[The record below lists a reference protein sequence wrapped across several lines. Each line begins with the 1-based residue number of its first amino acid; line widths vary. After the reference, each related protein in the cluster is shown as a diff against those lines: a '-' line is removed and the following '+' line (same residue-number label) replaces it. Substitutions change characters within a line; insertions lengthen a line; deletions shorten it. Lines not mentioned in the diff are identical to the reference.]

1 MCVNFTLLTW
11 AELVTVIHLHNVSK
25 SRVALTLDRNR
36 PLSTVLA
43 TLRNRTRCVYAVTLR

>member
-43 TLRNRTRCVYAVTLR
+43 TLRNRTRCVYAV